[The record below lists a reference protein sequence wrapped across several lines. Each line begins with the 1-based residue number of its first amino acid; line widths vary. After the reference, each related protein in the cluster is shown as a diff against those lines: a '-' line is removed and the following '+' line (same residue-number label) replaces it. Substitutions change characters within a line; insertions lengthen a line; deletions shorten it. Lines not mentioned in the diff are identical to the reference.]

1 MADSSVRII
10 SMRTSVPDVNVSGRC
25 TVCAPVSPS
34 ISSVVECLRSQ
45 SGGDILVVRG
55 FPDAY
60 VVDESVASLAEARGG
75 YSAIVCLG
83 SVKQGGMA
91 SRVPVVF
98 EGGESAVPALGR
110 NDGWDDTVEISGSRF
125 STGTL
130 ARVEGGYVGLVPKR
144 EEKRIVFSAGVIRLK
159 SAIMAM
165 DYRRGGLLREN

>member
-1 MADSSVRII
+1 M
-10 SMRTSVPDVNVSGRC
+10 
-25 TVCAPVSPS
+25 CAPVSPS

-45 SGGDILVVRG
+45 SGDILVVRG

-60 VVDESVASLAEARGG
+60 VVDESVASLAEARG

-83 SVKQGGMA
+83 SVKQGMA

-98 EGGESAVPALGR
+98 EGESAVPALGR

-165 DYRRGGLLREN
+165 DYRRGLLREN